1 MTITDITP
9 YLVHVGIPDGYRMQS
24 GAGYRLA
31 RQMCLIEV
39 STDAGITGYGS
50 CSGAYDLDVVSTIV
64 NKVLQPEFIGRD
76 PFQTERMWET
86 LYYGSLV
93 RTVGAR
99 GVGIAALSGID
110 IALWDIK
117 GKALGIPL
125 YQMFGGV
132 AQEAVQPY
140 ASSLPWHM
148 EPRQAVEEAQR
159 LAREGFNAVKLKIG
173 DDMERELQVIEAV
186 RDALPEMAI
195 LVDADMSYRVDSA
208 IHMAREME
216 PYGIYW
222 FEEPISIDDIEGHV
236 RLAQSTDIRIA
247 TGQNLYTRFPF
258 RDFLAAQGIQV
269 AQADVARAGGFT
281 EVRKIAGMAAAFNAL
296 WAPHTSGDIITT
308 VANLHLIAASA
319 NAPIVEMD
327 VTWNPLMTDL
337 APDALHWKDGTLL
350 PPDRPGLGLEINLD
364 WVRAHPYNGEPNIS
378 LGVKPF

>member
-1 MTITDITP
+1 MTITNITP
-9 YLVHVGIPDGYRMQS
+9 HLVHVGIPDAYRTQS
-24 GAGYRLA
+24 AAGYRLA

-39 STDAGITGYGS
+39 STSEGVTGYGS

-86 LYYGSLV
+86 LYYGSLM
-93 RTVGAR
+93 RTVGSR
-99 GVGIAALSGID
+99 GIGIAALSGID

-132 AQEAVQPY
+132 AQEAVMPY
-140 ASSLPWHM
+140 ASSLPWHL
-148 EPRQAVEEAQR
+148 EPRQAVEEVQR
-159 LAREGFNAVKLKIG
+159 IARDGFSAVKLKIG
-173 DDMERELQVIEAV
+173 DDIERELQVIEAI
-186 RDALPEMAI
+186 RDAMPDMAL
-195 LVDADMSYRVDSA
+195 LVDADMAFRVDSA

-296 WAPHTSGDIITT
+296 WAPHASGDIITT
-308 VANLHLIAASA
+308 VANLHLVVATA
-319 NAPIVEMD
+319 NAPIMEMD
-327 VTWNPLMTDL
+327 VTYNPLMTDL
-337 APDALHWKDGTLL
+337 APDALRRQDGALL
-350 PPDRPGLGLEINLD
+350 PPNRPGLGLDIDMD